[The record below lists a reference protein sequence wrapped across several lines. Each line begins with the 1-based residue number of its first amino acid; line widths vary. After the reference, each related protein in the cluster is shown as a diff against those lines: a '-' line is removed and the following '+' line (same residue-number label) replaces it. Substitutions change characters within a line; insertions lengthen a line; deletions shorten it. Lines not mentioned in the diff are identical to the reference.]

1 MRLLTELDSVELLV
15 VCANKL
21 FEQKDKSK
29 ANAARGRLRIKKFW
43 SKLRES
49 FLTIEK
55 KSCKKLYILNM

>member
-29 ANAARGRLRIKKFW
+29 TNAARGRLRIKKILP
-43 SKLRES
+43 KLRES
-49 FLTIEK
+49 FLTIK
-55 KSCKKLYILNM
+55 TK

>member
-29 ANAARGRLRIKKFW
+29 TNAARGRLRIKKILP
-43 SKLRES
+43 KLRES
-49 FLTIEK
+49 FLTIDKRSSK
-55 KSCKKLYILNM
+55 KFRLIDM